1 MKNVLEIL
9 GLKIKLTRWDK
20 IDCLPLYIA
29 NNFNIQKANIN
40 GIPCISLTPKE
51 ELPNVNA
58 LKKQMRKINEIDAD
72 PIFINLD
79 QVSTFRK
86 DNLIENNIPFLL
98 ADKTAFL
105 PFMATFLTNKQYQTQ
120 VMKDKLT
127 TSAQLLLIWIL
138 YQEGKDFVI
147 SNALDTLKFSNMTL
161 TRAYRQLVACGMFS
175 ERKKGRKIY
184 LTTDCTKQELFE
196 AMKPYLRNPIV
207 DTGYMMKSKVTKNFV
222 YSGETALSHYSFINP
237 PKVPVYAIHKS
248 KIKDIELQ
256 TELLDEKEQVKIEVW
271 DYEPTIFSKNTPDI
285 DVLSLIISLL
295 EIDDERLE
303 MAINH
308 LLLEILNGDLVN
320 RL

>member
-1 MKNVLEIL
+1 MNVLKIL
-9 GLKIKLTRWDK
+9 GLKIKLASWDK
-20 IDCLPLYIA
+20 IDCLPLYIT
-29 NNFNIQKANIN
+29 NNFYIQKANIN

-86 DNLIENNIPFLL
+86 NSLIENNIPFLL
-98 ADKTAFL
+98 ADKMAFL
-105 PFMATFLTNKQYQTQ
+105 PFIATFLTNNQYQTQ
-120 VMKDKLT
+120 IMKDKLT

-147 SNALDTLKFSNMTL
+147 SDALDTLKFSNMTL
-161 TRAYRQLVACGMFS
+161 TRAYRQLVAYGMFS

-207 DTGYMMKSKVTKNFV
+207 DTGYMMKSKVTKDLV

-237 PKVPVYAIHKS
+237 PKVPVFAIHKL

-256 TELLDEKEQVKIEVW
+256 TELIDEKEQVKIEVW
-271 DYEPTIFSKNTPDI
+271 DYEPTIFSKNTPYV

-303 MAINH
+303 MEIDN
-308 LLLEILNGDLVN
+308 LFLEKFNGDLVN
-320 RL
+320 RF